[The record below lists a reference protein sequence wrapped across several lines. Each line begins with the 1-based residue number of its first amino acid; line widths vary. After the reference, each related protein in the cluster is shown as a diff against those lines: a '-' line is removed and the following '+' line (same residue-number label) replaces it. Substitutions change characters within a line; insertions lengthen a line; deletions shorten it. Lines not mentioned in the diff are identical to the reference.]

1 VIYLDNNATTPTDPE
16 VVKAM
21 LPYFTEKFANPSSI
35 YDIAF
40 KLKGVL
46 DNSRKKVAKI
56 LNVNSNEIIFCSGGT
71 EADNIAIMGSVLAQK
86 DKGKH
91 IITSSIEHKAVL
103 EVCKFLKK
111 YFDYT
116 ITYLPVNSAGVI
128 DLNALKDSITPE
140 TAIVSIMLANN
151 ETGVIQPIKEAA
163 EIAHNAGIQFHS
175 DLVQGIGK
183 IPVDISE
190 LGIDYGAI
198 SGHKFHGPRGIGI
211 MYLRKGAPFTSVIR
225 GGGHENNK
233 RAGTENIPGIVGI
246 LKALEISSERLSKKA
261 SHMAELRDMLQ
272 ESILEKIPQV
282 LINGKDAPRVP
293 NTLNISIKYV
303 EGESMVFM
311 LDEEGIQVSSGS
323 ACTSN
328 SLAPSHVLLAM
339 GLEHADAHGSLRFSL
354 SGETTREDIEKVL
367 EVLPPIVSKLR
378 KMSPFAPPEFK

>member
-1 VIYLDNNATTPTDPE
+1 MIYLDNNSTTPTDPE
-16 VVKAM
+16 VVVAM
-21 LPYFTEKFANPSSI
+21 LPYFTDKFANPSSI

-40 KLKGVL
+40 KLKEVL
-46 DNSRKKVAKI
+46 KHSREKIAKI
-56 LNVNSNEIIFCSGGT
+56 LKVNSNEIIFCSGGT

-116 ITYLPVNSAGVI
+116 ITYLPVNSAGVV
-128 DLNALKDSITPE
+128 DLNVLKDSITPE
-140 TAIVSIMLANN
+140 TVIISIMLANN

-163 EIAHNAGIQFHS
+163 EIAHNAGVLFHS

-183 IPVDISE
+183 IPVDISK

-211 MYLRKGAPFTSVIR
+211 MYLRRGALFKSVIR

-233 RAGTENIPGIVGI
+233 RAGTENIPGIIGI
-246 LKALEISSERLSKKA
+246 LKALEISSERISKGA
-261 SHMAELRDMLQ
+261 LHMAELRDMLQ

-293 NTLNISIKYV
+293 NTLNISVKYV

-323 ACTSN
+323 ACTSD

-354 SGETTREDIEKVL
+354 SGETTRVDIEKVL

>member
-1 VIYLDNNATTPTDPE
+1 MIYLDNNSTTPTDPE

-40 KLKGVL
+40 KLKEVL
-46 DNSRKKVAKI
+46 KHSREKIAKI
-56 LNVNSNEIIFCSGGT
+56 LKVNSNEIIFCSGGT

-91 IITSSIEHKAVL
+91 IITSSIDHKAVL

-111 YFDYT
+111 YFDYR

-128 DLNALKDSITPE
+128 DLNVLKDSITPE
-140 TAIVSIMLANN
+140 TAIISIMLANN

-163 EIAHNAGIQFHS
+163 EIARNAGVPFHS

-211 MYLRKGAPFTSVIR
+211 MYL
-225 GGGHENNK
+225 H
-233 RAGTENIPGIVGI
+233 
-246 LKALEISSERLSKKA
+246 
-261 SHMAELRDMLQ
+261 
-272 ESILEKIPQV
+272 
-282 LINGKDAPRVP
+282 
-293 NTLNISIKYV
+293 LN
-303 EGESMVFM
+303 
-311 LDEEGIQVSSGS
+311 
-323 ACTSN
+323 
-328 SLAPSHVLLAM
+328 
-339 GLEHADAHGSLRFSL
+339 
-354 SGETTREDIEKVL
+354 
-367 EVLPPIVSKLR
+367 
-378 KMSPFAPPEFK
+378 